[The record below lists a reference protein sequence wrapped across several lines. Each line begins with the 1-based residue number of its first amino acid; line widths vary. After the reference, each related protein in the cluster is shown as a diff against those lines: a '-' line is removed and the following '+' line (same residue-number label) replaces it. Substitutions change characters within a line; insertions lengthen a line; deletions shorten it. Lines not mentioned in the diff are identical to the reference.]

1 MREKIRALL
10 DLTRARFAPVWPL
23 LFASGYLLAV
33 ENYGQFSWTV
43 LIHVALIGLFGFEAG
58 MVLNDVID
66 HKIDERDVEFDKL
79 TKYWRPFG
87 KRPIPA
93 SLISFKTAVWID
105 ALFFLTTF
113 FLILALPQ
121 SNRWYILAMMPVC
134 YSLESFYNLKKRRER
149 LPLAQLVGRMD
160 FALFPVVGYLTVGVW
175 DYRATLFFLFF
186 YPLALVHL
194 GVNDLVDIVN
204 DRARKVNTVTTMYGI
219 DGTIKWVGV
228 ATAIHLIMAVL
239 FVSSLGVTARYGF
252 LIGFAL
258 ISIANGLIITEKTPG
273 SALKALPLVHATMLV
288 YIVSIILDV
297 ALYRQEKV

>member
-1 MREKIRALL
+1 MRVKFRAFL
-10 DLTRARFAPVWPL
+10 DLTRAHFVPVWPL
-23 LFASGYLLAV
+23 LFTAGYLLAV
-33 ENYGQFSWTV
+33 ENYGQFSWTA

-58 MVLNDVID
+58 MILNDVID

-87 KRPIPA
+87 QRPIPA
-93 SLISFKTAVWID
+93 GLISFKTAVFID

-113 FLILALPQ
+113 ILIMALPRP
-121 SNRWYILAMMPVC
+121 NRWYVLAMMPVC

-149 LPLAQLVGRMD
+149 LPLAQLIGRID

-175 DYRATLFFLFF
+175 DIRATLFFLFF
-186 YPLALVHL
+186 YPLALAHL

-204 DRARKVNTVTTMYGI
+204 DRERKVNTVTTMYGI
-219 DGTIKWVGV
+219 DGTIKWIGV
-228 ATAIHLIMAVL
+228 ATAVHLIMAIV
-239 FVSSLGVTARYGF
+239 FASSLGAIVRYGF

-258 ISIANGLIITEKTPG
+258 ISIANGLIITEKTPA
-273 SALKALPLVHATMLV
+273 SALKALPLVHAAMLV

-297 ALYRQEKV
+297 AF